1 MTTEDLIPLANAN
14 AHQLTVKGVKQ
25 DWLIRENISDQELGT
40 FSARISDEDMFA
52 ILNFARKYE
61 LAAFNAGVAFQRE
74 KQNKALTEQVARL
87 LGERAA
93 MIEHNEQLAVTV
105 DRLTRGEN

>member
-1 MTTEDLIPLANAN
+1 MITEDLVPLANAN

-25 DWLIRENISDQELGT
+25 DWLIRENISDQELAT
-40 FSARISDEDMFA
+40 LNARISDEDMFA
-52 ILNFARKYE
+52 ILHFARKYE
-61 LAAFNAGVAFQRE
+61 LAALNAGIAFQKD
-74 KQNKALTEQVARL
+74 KQNKALNEQIARL

>member
-1 MTTEDLIPLANAN
+1 MTQDLVPLANAN

-25 DWLIRENISDQELGT
+25 DWLVRENITDEELAT
-40 FSARISDEDMFA
+40 FNARISDEDMFA

-61 LAAFNAGVAFQRE
+61 LAALNAGIAFQKD
-74 KQNKALTEQVARL
+74 KQNVLLQEHNARL
-87 LGERAA
+87 AGQLEA
-93 MIEHNEQLAVTV
+93 MIEHNEQLAAAV